1 MSERVSPND
10 APVRA
15 WLTWLAIG
23 WLLLFGFL
31 FFRLDLPNTNPPVN
45 RTDIWRELPHILY
58 DCVVRN
64 PASDATVLS
73 WRYISQRV
81 PVIATGM
88 LIMMGAYGLGHLLL
102 RILRLQLDQ
111 WSLERNV
118 LAAGLGLS
126 GVSLLT
132 LSCGLLAR
140 TFPGV
145 MSRELLGGLLI
156 PFVAI
161 GVFLLVREG
170 WTVNGGKPTGG
181 RGGMRTSWH
190 EVLLRGQIPFP
201 VIARVGLG
209 IIIGL
214 FVTAMALGSMLPSV
228 DFDVKEYH
236 LQGPKEWYQAG
247 AITLLS
253 HNVYTSFPFLTEMFP
268 LLGMVLTDDWQRGA
282 LVGKFVLMLFGPLT
296 ALGVFALARRWFD
309 SRVAWAAALIHIS
322 TPWTYRISVIA
333 YAEGGLT
340 FYLLASLLAVLL
352 VAETSDPRERLKRTF
367 ICGLLAGSAMACKYP
382 GILSVV
388 MPVGATLLWMTA
400 RAAGRSVENNLPA
413 RRVRE
418 GEAPAEPVRQEP
430 YPPNNIPSA
439 AGPDDGSLR
448 RALASTSLLYILGC
462 AITIGPWLAK
472 NLYETG
478 NPVYPLLNSVF
489 HGSDWTPTLEANWKR
504 GHGPPHHDPA
514 DLAIKLF
521 DVTIKSDWLS
531 PLLFSMAPLTLLVR
545 CQQRLIRGLWLYVGF
560 LFLSW
565 WVLTHRIDRFWVPLI
580 PLVSLLAGIG
590 IWWTTHRLWRFAAS
604 AAVGLCVLFN
614 LAFIATP
621 YCGLNAW
628 LADYDELWDTAQ
640 LTSGTI
646 RSVNAM
652 NLPPGSKVLCVGEA
666 QVFDARFPLVYNTVF
681 DISIFEQWCSANEP
695 GIAPADQP
703 LKPAGQIRQK
713 LIDEGVTLILVNWAE
728 ILRYRM
734 TYGYADFVA
743 PRRFAE
749 LLQQGIVTPGPPL
762 SHPRKLSSFRPH
774 EQAEIR
780 RWGPELIL
788 QAGDETV
795 VLTSQL
801 FFVTS
806 ALPHIN
812 GSAIQGTLIDADHR

>member
-1 MSERVSPND
+1 MSEPVSPSD
-10 APVRA
+10 APVRV
-15 WLTWLAIG
+15 WTTWLAIA

-58 DCVVRN
+58 DCVVQN
-64 PASDATVLS
+64 PDPGATVLS
-73 WRYISQRV
+73 WKFIPQRAS
-81 PVIATGM
+81 IITTGL
-88 LIMMGAYGLGHLLL
+88 LIILGAFGLGRLLL
-102 RILRLQLDQ
+102 RMLRLQLDE
-111 WSLERNV
+111 WSLERSV

-140 TFPGV
+140 SFPGV
-145 MSRELLGGLLI
+145 MSGTVLGGLLI
-156 PFVAI
+156 AFIAI
-161 GVFLLVREG
+161 EVVLLFRMG
-170 WTVNGGKPTGG
+170 RTVNGGKSEAG
-181 RGGMRTSWH
+181 RRGAATPWH

-209 IIIGL
+209 IVIGL
-214 FVTAMALGSMLPSV
+214 FVTAMALGAMLPST

-236 LQGPKEWYQAG
+236 LQGPKEWFQSG

-282 LVGKFVLMLFGPLT
+282 LVGKFALMLFGPLT
-296 ALGVFALARRWFD
+296 ALGVFTIARRWFD

-340 FYLLASLLAVLL
+340 FYLLVSLLAVLL
-352 VAETSDPRERLKRTF
+352 VADAADPRERLKRTF
-367 ICGLLAGSAMACKYP
+367 LCGLLAGSAMACKYP
-382 GILSVV
+382 GVLSVV
-388 MPVGATLLWMTA
+388 IPLGASLLWMDA
-400 RAAGRSVENNLPA
+400 RPER
-413 RRVRE
+413 
-418 GEAPAEPVRQEP
+418 
-430 YPPNNIPSA
+430 
-439 AGPDDGSLR
+439 R
-448 RALASTSLLYILGC
+448 RASVITALVFVVGC
-462 AITIGPWLAK
+462 AVTVGPWLTK
-472 NLYETG
+472 NLIETG
-478 NPVYPLLNSVF
+478 NPVYPLMNSVF

-504 GHGPPHHDPA
+504 GHGPPHHHPG

-521 DVTIKSDWLS
+521 DVTVKSDWLS

-545 CQQRLIRGLWLYVGF
+545 RQQRLIRGLWLYVGF

-565 WVLTHRIDRFWVPLI
+565 WVLTHRIDRFWIPLI

-628 LADYDELWDTAQ
+628 LADYDELWETAQ

-646 RSVNAM
+646 RSVNRM
-652 NLPPGSKVLCVGEA
+652 ELPPGSKVLCVGEA

-695 GIAPADQP
+695 GIASADQS
-703 LKPAGQIRQK
+703 LKPADQIRQK
-713 LIDEGVTLILVNWAE
+713 LIDEGVTSILVNWGE
-728 ILRYRM
+728 IIRYRM
-734 TYGYADFVA
+734 TYGYTDFVA
-743 PRRFAE
+743 PSRFAE
-749 LLQQGIVTPGPPL
+749 LLQHRIVIEGPPL
-762 SHPRKLSSFRPH
+762 THPRKLSSFRPH

-788 QAGDETV
+788 ERAGEPV

-806 ALPHIN
+806 ALPRDN
-812 GSAIQGTLIDADHR
+812 GPE

>member
-1 MSERVSPND
+1 MSESVSSSNTPRQVW
-10 APVRA
+10 AA
-15 WLTWLAIG
+15 WLAII
-23 WLLLFGFL
+23 WLLLFGIL
-31 FFRLDLPNTNPPVN
+31 FFRLDLPNTNPAVN

-58 DCVVRN
+58 DCVVQN
-64 PASDATVLS
+64 PTPDATVLS
-73 WRYISQRV
+73 WAYFSQRV
-81 PVIATGM
+81 PVIGTGL
-88 LIMMGAYGLGHLLL
+88 LIVLGACALGHLLL
-102 RILRLQLDQ
+102 RTIRLQLDR
-111 WSLERNV
+111 WSLERIV
-118 LAAGLGLS
+118 LSAGLGLS

-132 LSCGLLAR
+132 LCCGLLAR
-140 TFPGV
+140 TFPMV
-145 MSRELLGGLLI
+145 MSRAVFGSLLI
-156 PFVAI
+156 MLTAI
-161 GVFLLVREG
+161 EVILLLRDARVID
-170 WTVNGGKPTGG
+170 TKNPTPEPEHTATPW
-181 RGGMRTSWH
+181 R

-201 VIARVGLG
+201 IMTRVVVG
-209 IIIGL
+209 IVIGL
-214 FVTAMALGSMLPSV
+214 FVTAMALGAMLPSV

-236 LQGPKEWYQAG
+236 LQGPKEWYQTG
-247 AITLLS
+247 AISLLS

-309 SRVAWAAALIHIS
+309 SRAAWAAALIHIS

-340 FYLLASLLAVLL
+340 FYLLASLLTVLL
-352 VAETSDPRERLKRTF
+352 VADAPDPGERLKRIF
-367 ICGLLAGSAMACKYP
+367 VCGLLAGSAMACKYP
-382 GILSVV
+382 GVLSVV
-388 MPVGATLLWMTA
+388 IPLGVTLLWMTA
-400 RAAGRSVENNLPA
+400 RHTNH
-413 RRVRE
+413 
-418 GEAPAEPVRQEP
+418 
-430 YPPNNIPSA
+430 
-439 AGPDDGSLR
+439 R
-448 RALASTSLLYILGC
+448 RALGVTALAYVVGC
-462 AITIGPWLAK
+462 AITVGPWLAK
-472 NLYETG
+472 NLIETG

-504 GHGPPHHDPA
+504 GHGPPHHDPT
-514 DLAIKLF
+514 DLAVKLF

-531 PLLFSMAPLTLLVR
+531 PLLFSMAALTLLVR
-545 CQQRLIRGLWLYVGF
+545 RQQRLIRGLWLYVGF

-565 WVLTHRIDRFWVPLI
+565 WVLTHRIDRFWIPLI
-580 PLVSLLAGIG
+580 PIVSLLAGIG
-590 IWWTTHRLWRFAAS
+590 IWWTSHRVWQVAAG
-604 AAVGLCVLFN
+604 AAVSLCVLFN

-628 LADYDELWDTAQ
+628 LADYDELWETAQ

-646 RSVNAM
+646 RSVNGM
-652 NLPPGSKVLCVGEA
+652 DLPPDSKVLCVGEA
-666 QVFDARFPLVYNTVF
+666 QVFDAQFPLVYNTVF

-695 GIAPADQP
+695 DVPPADQP
-703 LKPAGQIRQK
+703 LKPADQIRQN

-728 ILRYRM
+728 IIRYRM

-749 LLQQGIVTPGPPL
+749 LIQHGIVTPGPPL
-762 SHPRKLSSFRPH
+762 THPRKLSSFHPH

-806 ALPHIN
+806 ALPQSDGPAQSVRN
-812 GSAIQGTLIDADHR
+812 

>member
-1 MSERVSPND
+1 MSEPASPVD
-10 APVRA
+10 APLRPWV
-15 WLTWLAIG
+15 TWLAIG

-45 RTDIWRELPHILY
+45 RTDIWHELPHILY
-58 DCVVRN
+58 DCVIQN
-64 PASDATVLS
+64 PAPDATVLS
-73 WRYISQRV
+73 WKYMPQRGS
-81 PVIATGM
+81 IIGTGM
-88 LIMMGAYGLGHLLL
+88 LIILGACGLGHLLL
-102 RILRLQLDQ
+102 RAMRLQLDQ
-111 WSLERNV
+111 WSLERIV

-132 LSCGLLAR
+132 LCCGLLAR

-145 MSRELLGGLLI
+145 MSSAVLGGLLI
-156 PFVAI
+156 LFAAI
-161 GVFLLVREG
+161 ELTLLFRDRRIV
-170 WTVNGGKPTGG
+170 VDGKPNTE
-181 RGGMRTSWH
+181 RSRMSTPWH
-190 EVLLRGQIPFP
+190 DVLLRGQIPFP
-201 VIARVGLG
+201 IMARVGLG
-209 IIIGL
+209 LVIGL
-214 FVTAMALGSMLPSV
+214 FVTAMALGAMLPSV

-236 LQGPKEWYQAG
+236 LQGPKEWYQSG

-296 ALGVFALARRWFD
+296 ALGVFTIARRWFD
-309 SRVAWAAALIHIS
+309 SKVAWAAALIHIS

-352 VAETSDPRERLKRTF
+352 AADASDSRERLKRTF
-367 ICGLLAGSAMACKYP
+367 LCGLLAGSAMACKYP
-382 GILSVV
+382 GVLSVV
-388 MPVGATLLWMTA
+388 LPLGATLLWPTARPFRPRSFGMTA
-400 RAAGRSVENNLPA
+400 
-413 RRVRE
+413 
-418 GEAPAEPVRQEP
+418 
-430 YPPNNIPSA
+430 
-439 AGPDDGSLR
+439 
-448 RALASTSLLYILGC
+448 LAFTAGC
-462 AITIGPWLAK
+462 AITVGPWLGK

-514 DLAIKLF
+514 DLAVKLF

-545 CQQRLIRGLWLYVGF
+545 RQRWLIRGLWVYVAF

-565 WVLTHRIDRFWVPLI
+565 WILTHRIDRFWIPLI
-580 PLVSLLAGIG
+580 PLVSILAGIG
-590 IWWTTHRLWRFAAS
+590 VWWTTHRLWRVTAG

-628 LADYDELWDTAQ
+628 LADYDEVWDTAQ

-652 NLPPGSKVLCVGEA
+652 DLPPGSKVLCVGEA

-681 DISIFEQWCSANEP
+681 DVSIFEQWCSANESD
-695 GIAPADQP
+695 IAPADQP
-703 LKPAGQIRQK
+703 LKPADQIRQK
-713 LIDEGVTLILVNWAE
+713 LINEGVTLILVNWAE
-728 ILRYRM
+728 IIRYRM

-749 LLQQGIVTPGPPL
+749 LLQKGIVTPGPPL

-780 RWGPELIL
+780 RWGPELIM
-788 QAGDETV
+788 QMGDEPV

-806 ALPHIN
+806 ALP
-812 GSAIQGTLIDADHR
+812 QGNVSGQRKIKEH